1 VGFGATAPSTSNNG
15 GIEMGKTKRLLAVAA
30 AGIISLGALA
40 LLQETSRAGGVVA
53 RAELRNQAS
62 EVVGTVVFKKHG
74 HEIIGIA
81 KVTLPV
87 ATTQFRGFHIHANDV
102 DNFPATTDGNPA
114 DGCQGNFTSVDGHWG
129 LSGQQHGNHA
139 GDLPVLMRDAA
150 TGYAE
155 AEFVIGKFQPGDVI
169 GKAVVIHADAD
180 NYANIPGRY
189 VSSNSP
195 STTGPDATTLT
206 NGDAGGRY
214 ACGVIVSAADED

>member
-1 VGFGATAPSTSNNG
+1 
-15 GIEMGKTKRLLAVAA
+15 MGKTKRLVAVVA

-40 LLQETSRAGGVVA
+40 LLQETSSAGGVVA
-53 RAELRNQAS
+53 RAELHNRAGAP
-62 EVVGTVVFKKHG
+62 VGTVVFKKHG

-114 DGCQGNFTSVDGHWG
+114 DGCQGNFTSVDGHWA

-139 GDLPVLMRDAA
+139 GDLPVLMRDPAS
-150 TGYAE
+150 GYAE
-155 AEFVIGKFQPGDVI
+155 AEFVVGKFQPGDVI
-169 GKAVVIHADAD
+169 GKAVVVHADAD
-180 NYANIPGRY
+180 NYANIPTRY
-189 VSSNSP
+189 VSTNGP
-195 STTGPDATTLT
+195 STGGADSTTLS